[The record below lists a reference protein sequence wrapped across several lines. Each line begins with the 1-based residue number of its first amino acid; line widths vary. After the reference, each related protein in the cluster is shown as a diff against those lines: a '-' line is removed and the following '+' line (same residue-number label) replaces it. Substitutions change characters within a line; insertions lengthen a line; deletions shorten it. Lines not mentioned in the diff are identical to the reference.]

1 MSLTGDIASFHLRV
15 DKSVKNIMKDGKIDN
30 NDIPEIL
37 LLITDLITTPASG
50 AGSVKMTIEQM
61 GEMINEMYE
70 YIMSHYKL
78 FPEDEQQ
85 KENFKRLFDMCVK
98 LVLIQPNVKKACK
111 KCFSC
116 LA

>member
-30 NDIPEIL
+30 NDIPEIV
-37 LLITDLITTPASG
+37 LLITDLITAPGSG
-50 AGSVKMTIEQM
+50 KMTIEQM

-78 FPEDEQQ
+78 FPEDGEQ

>member
-1 MSLTGDIASFHLRV
+1 MSLTGDIASFHLRL

-30 NDIPEIL
+30 NDIPEIV
-37 LLITDLITTPASG
+37 LLITDLITAPGSG
-50 AGSVKMTIEQM
+50 KMTIEQM
-61 GEMINEMYE
+61 GETINEMYE

-78 FPEDEQQ
+78 FPEDGEQ

>member
-30 NDIPEIL
+30 NDIPEIV
-37 LLITDLITTPASG
+37 LLITDLITAPGTG
-50 AGSVKMTIEQM
+50 KMTIEQM
-61 GEMINEMYE
+61 GETINEMYE

>member
-1 MSLTGDIASFHLRV
+1 MSLTSNITSFHLRV

-30 NDIPEIL
+30 NDIPEIV
-37 LLITDLITTPASG
+37 LLITDLITAPGTG
-50 AGSVKMTIEQM
+50 KMTIEQM

-78 FPEDEQQ
+78 FPEDGEQ

>member
-30 NDIPEIL
+30 NDIPEIV
-37 LLITDLITTPASG
+37 LLITDLITAPGSG
-50 AGSVKMTIEQM
+50 KMTIEQM
-61 GEMINEMYE
+61 GETINEMYE

>member
-1 MSLTGDIASFHLRV
+1 MSLTGDIASFHLRL

-30 NDIPEIL
+30 NDIPEIV
-37 LLITDLITTPASG
+37 LLITDLITAPGSG
-50 AGSVKMTIEQM
+50 KMTIEQM

-78 FPEDEQQ
+78 FPEDGEQ